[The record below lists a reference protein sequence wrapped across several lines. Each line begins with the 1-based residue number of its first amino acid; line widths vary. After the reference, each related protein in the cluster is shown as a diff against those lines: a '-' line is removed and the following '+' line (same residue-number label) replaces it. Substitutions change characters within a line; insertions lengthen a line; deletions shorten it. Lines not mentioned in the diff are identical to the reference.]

1 MNTFSKGINKSN
13 NENDLILFSLKNKNI
28 FAENEINESS
38 IKSNHHF
45 NNNNKS
51 YDNRKENK
59 FPLTNSILREKIKDS
74 KIKNIRKINE
84 NNEQFLSIYKLLNIN
99 PKRIIKIKEKNDK
112 VENYNNKNIN
122 SRNYY
127 SSNLDEQNTI
137 FDTKILPKK
146 ISVGLQT
153 HMNEI
158 SKTIISDSLRKKIK
172 LNIQKNNNRLI
183 KDNFL
188 QREDIK
194 SYRNR
199 NSLGKTITITNIIKA
214 KSFKTIEKEN
224 SKENKNKVER
234 DDYNNYINFPEIKEK
249 QKTNYKKNQLKGTNI
264 LKTIN
269 LGDFI
274 FLPKKRHF
282 VNRISNINH
291 LVRNRSNVE
300 NFNYMKIEENKES
313 MSLRELFRNLVLLH
327 PNKKNNKKIKPEL
340 RKKQILEYINKNNGR
355 SEKQINLKINSNLLS
370 IDNFVKN
377 KNKSNL
383 KFKRNRKKIFVE
395 GLKFSSNDKYSK
407 SIGKQIEKDENFY
420 NNILKSFSRANER
433 INKNKIRMENCKHSL
448 INVQTMIDLNHKSN
462 KK

>member
-172 LNIQKNNNRLI
+172 LNIQKNRNHLI

-234 DDYNNYINFPEIKEK
+234 DDYNNYNKLIF
-249 QKTNYKKNQLKGTNI
+249 QK
-264 LKTIN
+264 
-269 LGDFI
+269 
-274 FLPKKRHF
+274 
-282 VNRISNINH
+282 
-291 LVRNRSNVE
+291 
-300 NFNYMKIEENKES
+300 
-313 MSLRELFRNLVLLH
+313 
-327 PNKKNNKKIKPEL
+327 
-340 RKKQILEYINKNNGR
+340 
-355 SEKQINLKINSNLLS
+355 
-370 IDNFVKN
+370 
-377 KNKSNL
+377 
-383 KFKRNRKKIFVE
+383 
-395 GLKFSSNDKYSK
+395 
-407 SIGKQIEKDENFY
+407 
-420 NNILKSFSRANER
+420 
-433 INKNKIRMENCKHSL
+433 
-448 INVQTMIDLNHKSN
+448 
-462 KK
+462 

>member
-13 NENDLILFSLKNKNI
+13 NENELILFSLKNKNL
-28 FAENEINESS
+28 FAENEN
-38 IKSNHHF
+38 

-99 PKRIIKIKEKNDK
+99 SKRIIKIKEKNDK

>member
-51 YDNRKENK
+51 YDNRKESK

-74 KIKNIRKINE
+74 KIKSIRKINE

-99 PKRIIKIKEKNDK
+99 PKRFIKIKEKYDK
-112 VENYNNKNIN
+112 VESYNNKNIN
-122 SRNYY
+122 SRNYV

-172 LNIQKNNNRLI
+172 LNIQKNRNHLI

-282 VNRISNINH
+282 INRISNINH

-383 KFKRNRKKIFVE
+383 KFKRNRKKILVE

-420 NNILKSFSRANER
+420 NNILKSFSRANQR

>member
-13 NENDLILFSLKNKNI
+13 NENELILFSLKNKNL
-28 FAENEINESS
+28 FAENEN
-38 IKSNHHF
+38 

-99 PKRIIKIKEKNDK
+99 SKRIIKIKEKNDK

-127 SSNLDEQNTI
+127 SPNLDEQNTI
-137 FDTKILPKK
+137 FDTKILTKK

>member
-13 NENDLILFSLKNKNI
+13 NENDLILFSLKNKNL
-28 FAENEINESS
+28 FAENENNESCL
-38 IKSNHHF
+38 KSNNHF

-99 PKRIIKIKEKNDK
+99 PKRFIKIKEKYDK
-112 VENYNNKNIN
+112 VERYNNKNIN
-122 SRNYY
+122 SRNYV

-282 VNRISNINH
+282 INRISNINH